1 MKKTV
6 KEKPGQINDLKE
18 EYNFDYSKARKN
30 PYAKILRSEQVLFP
44 IDNEIVNVLKTP
56 ERVNKVLKAI
66 IGAYSH

>member
-44 IDNEIVNVLKTP
+44 IDTEIVKVLKTP

>member
-6 KEKPGQINDLKE
+6 KEKPGLINDLKE

-44 IDNEIVNVLKTP
+44 IDTEIVNVLKTP

>member
-6 KEKPGQINDLKE
+6 KEKPEQINDLKE

-30 PYAKILRSEQVLFP
+30 PYANILRSEQVLFP
-44 IDNEIVNVLKTP
+44 IDTEIVKVLKTP

>member
-6 KEKPGQINDLKE
+6 KENPGQINDLKE

-44 IDNEIVNVLKTP
+44 IDTEIVKVLKTP

>member
-18 EYNFDYSKARKN
+18 VNQFDYSKARKN

-44 IDNEIVNVLKTP
+44 IDTEIVKVLKTP

>member
-18 EYNFDYSKARKN
+18 EYHFDYSKARKN

-44 IDNEIVNVLKTP
+44 IDTEIVNVLKTP

>member
-6 KEKPGQINDLKE
+6 NEKTRKNAELKE

-30 PYAKILRSEQVLFP
+30 PFAKIMRSEQVLFP
-44 IDNEIVNVLKTP
+44 IDTEIVKVLKTP

-66 IGAYSH
+66 IGAYSQ

>member
-6 KEKPGQINDLKE
+6 KEKPEQINDLKE

>member
-6 KEKPGQINDLKE
+6 KEKPEQLNDLKE

-44 IDNEIVNVLKTP
+44 IDTEIVNVLKTP

>member
-18 EYNFDYSKARKN
+18 EYHFDYSKAKKN
-30 PYAKILRSEQVLFP
+30 PYAKNLRGEQVLFP
-44 IDNEIVNVLKTP
+44 IDNDIVKVLKTP

-66 IGAYSH
+66 IGAYSQ

>member
-6 KEKPGQINDLKE
+6 KEKPEQLNDLKE

-44 IDNEIVNVLKTP
+44 IDTEIVKVLKTP

>member
-18 EYNFDYSKARKN
+18 EYHFDSKARKN

-44 IDNEIVNVLKTP
+44 IDTEIVKVLKTP

>member
-6 KEKPGQINDLKE
+6 KEKPEQLNDLKE

-44 IDNEIVNVLKTP
+44 IDNEIVDVLKTP